1 MFQNRANI
9 TNVVH
14 FPVLDDELE
23 DYVNDLIQAASQLD
37 KMINEMGEIVFIHC
51 TTGISRAP
59 TLFIVYL
66 AIYCRHK
73 LWEKPDAL
81 AAFVLEE
88 FPWSSPN
95 MQAVRICIDKC
106 RALQAK
112 NKIRYETDLKNKQAE
127 KEEAER
133 RRRLKKAQ
141 DEAERLRLKRLAEQ
155 EAEALRL
162 QKLAFKERER
172 ALRAQYKD

>member
-14 FPVLDDELE
+14 MPVLDDEL
-23 DYVNDLIQAASQLD
+23 DLYVNDLIHAANQLD
-37 KMINEMGEIVFIHC
+37 KMINEKGEVVFIHC

-81 AAFVLEE
+81 AAFVLE
-88 FPWSSPN
+88 
-95 MQAVRICIDKC
+95 
-106 RALQAK
+106 
-112 NKIRYETDLKNKQAE
+112 
-127 KEEAER
+127 
-133 RRRLKKAQ
+133 
-141 DEAERLRLKRLAEQ
+141 
-155 EAEALRL
+155 
-162 QKLAFKERER
+162 
-172 ALRAQYKD
+172 